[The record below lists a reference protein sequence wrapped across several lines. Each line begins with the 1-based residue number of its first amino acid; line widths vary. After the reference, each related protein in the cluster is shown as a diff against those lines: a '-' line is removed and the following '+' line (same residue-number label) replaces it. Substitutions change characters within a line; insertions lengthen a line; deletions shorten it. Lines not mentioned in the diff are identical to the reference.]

1 MKDSWKVIA
10 ILVCV
15 LFVVSLGW
23 QYFVVNSLQLK
34 YSDLEAK
41 SAPAI
46 AFYDQ
51 QIKASQP
58 PPAPSPEDVKAGNS
72 PFTGNENAKATL
84 IIFTDYQCPYCS
96 KMHESTNAARKAF
109 SNSDLRIVYRNFP
122 LSGHAQALPAAKAAA
137 AAAKQGKFWEMAA
150 LLFKNQT
157 ALSDDTF
164 LEFAKQ
170 LKLNISQFQE
180 DMKSAAIEEAIKQ
193 DQADG
198 TAYGVTGTPAAFLNG
213 VQIGGALEASALEAK
228 IKEKL

>member
-15 LFVVSLGW
+15 LFAISLGW
-23 QYFVVNSLQLK
+23 QYFVVNSLQTR
-34 YSDLEAK
+34 YADLEAK

-46 AFYDQ
+46 DFYDK
-51 QIKASQP
+51 QIKASEP
-58 PPAPSPEDVKAGNS
+58 PPAPNPEDVKAGNS

-84 IIFTDYQCPYCS
+84 IVFTDYQCPYCS

-109 SNSDLRIVYRNFP
+109 GNSDLKIVYRAFP
-122 LSGHAQALPAAKAAA
+122 LSGHQQALPAAKAAE
-137 AAAKQGKFWEMAA
+137 AAAKQGKFWEMSD

-157 ALSDDTF
+157 ALSDDKF

-170 LKLNISQFQE
+170 LKLNVSKFQE
-180 DMKSAAIEEAIKQ
+180 DMQSSAIEEAIKA

-198 TAYGVTGTPAAFLNG
+198 ESYGVTGTPAAFLDG